1 MHGSLARQREML
13 LKPQARHVQHIQKA
27 LTQMNTQ
34 LANVISDMVGVTEQ
48 KFRHDRDWRA

>member
-13 LKPQARHVQHIQKA
+13 LKPPTRHVQHIQKA

-34 LANVISDMVGVTEQ
+34 LANVISDMVALDANW
-48 KFRHDRDWRA
+48 K